1 MLSQSF
7 CAKALGHE
15 TAKNEIEG
23 QSIFSLS
30 SGGLGQGPK
39 IMRTVLHGAK
49 EQGLC
54 VVVGWL
60 VISAGG
66 T

>member
-1 MLSQSF
+1 M
-7 CAKALGHE
+7 K
-15 TAKNEIEG
+15 KEIEG

-39 IMRTVLHGAK
+39 TMRTVLHGAQ

-60 VISAGG
+60 VISAEG